1 MERLVTTKQAAE
13 LLDLS
18 LQGVHYRIK
27 SGQLKSIKQGG
38 KTFVFLDDSI
48 QEQLNKQ
55 QNIQESF
62 KQQST
67 QEGTAH
73 TSFHND
79 FSKQEQH
86 SEKLLSFKEE
96 QISLLKQSIHFMKE
110 QYQNEIK
117 RLEKNQKRIIKV
129 FNSEIKLLQSAF
141 NEMRSI
147 YKPQIQMQSQTSSN
161 QKFMPMQEFFLFLK
175 QNDKSDDEIKIIIL
189 NAIKHKDPRF
199 IYNKHNKKVLILNT
213 DYSDL
218 I

>member
-13 LLDLS
+13 LLNLS

-27 SGQLKSIKQGG
+27 SGQLKCIKQGG
-38 KTFVFLDDSI
+38 KTFVFVDDTLANNNHNSNSEQI
-48 QEQLNKQ
+48 SSSTAQE
-55 QNIQESF
+55 NIQT
-62 KQQST
+62 T
-67 QEGTAH
+67 QNSMNQTFEH
-73 TSFHND
+73 I
-79 FSKQEQH
+79 EQKN
-86 SEKLLSFKEE
+86 EKLLFYKEE

-147 YKPQIQMQSQTSSN
+147 YKPQLQMQSQTPSN

-175 QNDKSDDEIKIIIL
+175 QNDKSDDEIKIIVL
-189 NAIKHKDPRF
+189 NAIKQKDPRF
-199 IYNKHNKKVLILNT
+199 IYNKQTKKVLIVNT